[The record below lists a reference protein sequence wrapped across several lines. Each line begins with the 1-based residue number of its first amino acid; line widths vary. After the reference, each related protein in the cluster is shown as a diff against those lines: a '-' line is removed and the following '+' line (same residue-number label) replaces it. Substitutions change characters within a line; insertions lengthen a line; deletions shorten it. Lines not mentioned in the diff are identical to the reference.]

1 MANIIEVDRINNIV
15 ILGTTGTTTRFP
27 FCAANRMIYLNSES
41 DVTSISDLTNWI
53 AGTENQIVVTDDGD
67 GTVTLSLPQNIHTD
81 ASPTFAGLTISG
93 TGTFSGILVGVGGI
107 NRNSGSLILGIDGN
121 PKVSITATTITLDG
135 NLIIPDNGT
144 IGSASD
150 TDAIQIEADGDIVVS
165 QDFAVTGT
173 ISQGGTILANTYQPL
188 DAGLTSLA
196 GLTYA
201 SDSFIKVTAE
211 DTYAIRTIAETAD
224 DLEGTIDHDNL
235 TNTHDLTADIDHD
248 AITNYVANKH
258 IDHTGVTLT
267 AGVGLSGGGDI
278 SANRTFDFDINGLDE
293 VDPPTLSNCYIPVYY
308 TGTSNHKKVLGT
320 KLGMF
325 VDRGDAAGYDWD
337 ETTLTTK
344 ETWTDLDCSSV
355 VPANAKAILFH
366 VILEDDSIEVSFRL
380 RENGNNNI
388 INVGSLIIQV
398 SNVAITND
406 IVVPCDSNRIVEYY
420 ISNVTWSRID
430 LVIKGWWF

>member
-81 ASPTFAGLTISG
+81 ASPTFAGLTLSSIAAEDTDVDKFLVDSSG
-93 TGTFSGILVGVGGI
+93 VIKYRTGAQVLSDIG
-107 NRNSGSLILGIDGN
+107 
-121 PKVSITATTITLDG
+121 
-135 NLIIPDNGT
+135 
-144 IGSASD
+144 GSASGHTHD
-150 TDAIQIEADGDIVVS
+150 DRYYTETEIDAG
-165 QDFAVTGT
+165 
-173 ISQGGTILANTYQPL
+173 YQPL